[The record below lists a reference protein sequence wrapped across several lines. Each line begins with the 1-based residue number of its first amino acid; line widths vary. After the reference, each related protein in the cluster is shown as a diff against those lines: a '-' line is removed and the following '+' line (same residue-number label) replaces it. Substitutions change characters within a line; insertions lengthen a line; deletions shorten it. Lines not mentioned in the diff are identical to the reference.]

1 MRDQTYLNKKIKL
14 WIGTILPIR
23 LAPVIKSLIEFY
35 LFVIVAW
42 LFSVNGLFD
51 SFDIYKRMNT
61 TVRDNSNSSIYFL
74 HVILRL
80 NIIFVTSGA
89 LFIIIIVTNLLW

>member
-1 MRDQTYLNKKIKL
+1 MRDHTYWNKKIKL

-23 LAPVIKSLIEFY
+23 LAPVIKSSIEFY

-51 SFDIYKRMNT
+51 NFDIYKRINT
-61 TVRDNSNSSIYFL
+61 TVRDSSNSSIYFL
-74 HVILRL
+74 RVILRL
-80 NIIFVTSGA
+80 NIIFVMSGA

>member
-1 MRDQTYLNKKIKL
+1 MRDHTYWNKKIKL
-14 WIGTILPIR
+14 RIGTILPIR

-51 SFDIYKRMNT
+51 NFDIYKRINT
-61 TVRDNSNSSIYFL
+61 TVRDSSNSSIYFL
-74 HVILRL
+74 RVILRL
-80 NIIFVTSGA
+80 NIIFVMSGA